1 MQRFK
6 DHLIDLIDKPADFRT
21 ILLFIDLINRFY
33 YLIGC
38 IAQKRGVDLKRN
50 TVIVIIFDNSI
61 GKRFWF
67 RNFLKAGKLK
77 EHITLLLTTDDVV

>member
-1 MQRFK
+1 MMWFNPTIFK
-6 DHLIDLIDKPADFRT
+6 SKIEIVHDDIALIIYKGSKEDLPE
-21 ILLFIDLINRFY
+21 LFKNINTGSVA
-33 YLIGC
+33 L
-38 IAQKRGVDLKRN
+38 
-50 TVIVIIFDNSI
+50 IFDNSI